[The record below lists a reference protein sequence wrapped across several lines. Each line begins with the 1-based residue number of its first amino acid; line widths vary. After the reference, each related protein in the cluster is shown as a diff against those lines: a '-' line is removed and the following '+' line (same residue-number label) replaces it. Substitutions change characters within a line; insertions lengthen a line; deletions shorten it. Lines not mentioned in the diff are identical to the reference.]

1 MKVFKCVLID
11 KNKKK
16 VTRIIEAENEQ
27 SLLLKI
33 KQMEYFL
40 VSKEEVVKETKAIR
54 KMKAKDLII
63 FCRQISVMLNSGIT
77 IIRAINI
84 LESKSSNPKTKIIY
98 ERIYELMQ
106 KGNSL
111 SVAMREQQVFP
122 NILINMVEAGETGGI
137 LEINLAKMGEHF
149 EKENKLNNKIKG
161 AMMYPI
167 ILSIVAIIVVIFLVT
182 MVLPTFF
189 ELYAG
194 QELPLITQ
202 ILVAVSNFLTKYWA
216 FVIAAVAILI
226 MVVPIICKLRPIRT
240 RIDKF
245 KLYAPVI
252 GKLNQTIYSA
262 RCARGF
268 ATLYASGLDMIE
280 LLRMVSLIIGNV
292 VIQDKFQDVIQK
304 VSRGE
309 YISTSLE
316 DAKVF
321 DPMFTSMVY
330 IGEESG
336 SIDTILESAADYFDE
351 EADAAST
358 RIVSLLE
365 PLMIII
371 MALII
376 GFIVAAVM
384 LPMYGMMQYIS

>member
-11 KNKKK
+11 KNKNK

-27 SLLLKI
+27 TLLLKI

-40 VSKEEVVKETKAIR
+40 VSKEEVKQEVKSVR

-63 FCRQISVMLNSGIT
+63 FCRQISVMLDAGIT
-77 IIRAINI
+77 IIRAIHI
-84 LESKSSNPKTKIIY
+84 LESKSSNPKTRVIY
-98 ERIYELMQ
+98 ERIYESMQ

-111 SVAMREQQVFP
+111 SVSMRAQQVFP

-137 LEINLAKMGEHF
+137 LEKNLAKMGEHF

-167 ILSIVAIIVVIFLVT
+167 ILSIVAIVVVIFLVT

-189 ELYAG
+189 SLYEG
-194 QELPLITQ
+194 QDLPLITQ
-202 ILVAVSNFLTKYWA
+202 ILVAFSNFLTDYWPFA
-216 FVIAAVAILI
+216 LAGVAIVI
-226 MVVPIICKLRPIRT
+226 MVIPIICKLKPIRT
-240 RIDKF
+240 RIDTF
-245 KLYAPVI
+245 KLKAPVI
-252 GKLNQTIYSA
+252 GKLNRTIYSA

-292 VIQDKFQDVIQK
+292 VIQDKFQTVIQK

-309 YISTSLE
+309 YISTALE
-316 DAKVF
+316 DARVF
-321 DPMFTSMVY
+321 DPMFTSMVF

-336 SIDTILESAADYFDE
+336 SIDTILESAANYFDE

-358 RIVSLLE
+358 RIVSLIE
-365 PLMIII
+365 PLMIIV

>member
-84 LESKSSNPKTKIIY
+84 LESKSSNLKTKIIY